1 MKRAVLGLGM
11 VGLSVL
17 GVACSGGTEAPP
29 PFEAGAQAL
38 AARLEAAT
46 GVQWQV
52 AVGAK
57 GAEALVPAAP
67 VRLSPGS
74 ADEQAK
80 AFVRAYGKDLHL
92 GSAGV
97 TVEPRAA
104 AADGVDYVRL
114 AQTLPGTEIVVFDAV
129 TTMSFDAEGRV
140 EAILPSFSEG
150 TEGLGTT
157 PTLSA
162 AAAQEVAK
170 QVWSKTCE
178 GPVKE
183 VVASEPV
190 LGAATN
196 AGGLRLAYRLQVGG
210 LETDC
215 AAAQFDIDA
224 ATGSVLAV
232 SGTRGAEDIAG
243 GVRFARG
250 LDPNDKKKLIVTGAL
265 GVNTMVSPSVP
276 IVTCSSYGGL
286 GVALTSSSPGQWDD
300 GKGAAVDGY
309 FYAMEALRFF
319 REGLGRNGL
328 DDRGLGV
335 RIVVHDNSAANDFG
349 RNACFRNTGKGL
361 FLPLGFLGGAVVLP
375 EVHIGDGNAERL
387 PYSASYDLLAHELG
401 HGIVAY
407 SSKLLYQGESGAI
420 DESFADV
427 VGVSARE
434 WSRLPGQPV
443 SLRLGEKFVI
453 GGMGAVRNMEE
464 PGEFLD
470 PDHVSR
476 MFRCDSGEAPSK
488 KNDMCWVHVNSG
500 IGNKAFALMVKGGK
514 HMRYG
519 IPKATSW
526 ESARKIWYRAV
537 SHLPPKATYLQAAE
551 AQVNEARRFG
561 TDAFLA
567 TACAWIAVGVLPE
580 GRIVGGKQVCQEPLE
595 LGKSTPP
602 RGCAG
607 IEEGYACHESAPY
620 AAYVCRKGAI
630 AGGINCKSTSQRCR
644 PLSPTDH
651 RATVGTNGELVCDEP

>member
-1 MKRAVLGLGM
+1 MKKAVLGLGM

-17 GVACSGGTEAPP
+17 GVACSGGTEGPSP
-29 PFEAGAQAL
+29 LEVGAQDL

-52 AVGAK
+52 GVGAK
-57 GAEALVPAAP
+57 GAEALVPRAP

-104 AADGVDYVRL
+104 TADGVDYVRL

-196 AGGLRLAYRLQVGG
+196 QGGLRLAYRLQVGG

-232 SGTRGAEDIAG
+232 SGTRGAEDVAG

-265 GVNTMVSPSVP
+265 GLNTMVSPSVP

-309 FYAMEALRFF
+309 FYAMESLRFF

-361 FLPLGFLGGAVVLP
+361 FLPLGFLGGSVVLP
-375 EVHIGDGNAERL
+375 EVHIGDGSADRL
-387 PYSASYDLLAHELG
+387 PYSAGYDLLAHELG

-434 WSRLPGQPV
+434 WSRLPGQPA
-443 SLRLGEKFVI
+443 SLRLGEKYVI
-453 GGMGAVRNMEE
+453 GGNGAPCETWKSRANSWTPTMPLACSGVIRERRLRRRTTCVGSMSTRESATRHLPSWSRAENICATASRRRLHGNPRERF
-464 PGEFLD
+464 GIARFRTFLRK
-470 PDHVSR
+470 PPT
-476 MFRCDSGEAPSK
+476 FRRPRLRSTRREGSERTPSSPPRAHGSPWA
-488 KNDMCWVHVNSG
+488 CC
-500 IGNKAFALMVKGGK
+500 
-514 HMRYG
+514 
-519 IPKATSW
+519 PKAVSS
-526 ESARKIWYRAV
+526 EGSRFAKSPSSSARRLRPGAARA
-537 SHLPPKATYLQAAE
+537 SKRAT
-551 AQVNEARRFG
+551 
-561 TDAFLA
+561 LA
-567 TACAWIAVGVLPE
+567 TNRLRTRPTFAATGPSPVESTARVRASAAALFRP
-580 GRIVGGKQVCQEPLE
+580 RILAQP
-595 LGKSTPP
+595 
-602 RGCAG
+602 
-607 IEEGYACHESAPY
+607 
-620 AAYVCRKGAI
+620 
-630 AGGINCKSTSQRCR
+630 
-644 PLSPTDH
+644 
-651 RATVGTNGELVCDEP
+651 